1 MKIKKIKINTKDSK
15 YNIYIGK
22 NIINNIPNILKKE
35 KIYFNKCFLVIDS
48 NIGRK
53 ILTLLKVNLK
63 NMTILFTITSL
74 VKKIRVLNM

>member
-35 KIYFNKCFLVIDS
+35 KINFKKCFLVIDS
-48 NIGRK
+48 NIGK
-53 ILTLLKVNLK
+53 K
-63 NMTILFTITSL
+63 NSNF
-74 VKKIRVLNM
+74 VKSKFKKYDNII